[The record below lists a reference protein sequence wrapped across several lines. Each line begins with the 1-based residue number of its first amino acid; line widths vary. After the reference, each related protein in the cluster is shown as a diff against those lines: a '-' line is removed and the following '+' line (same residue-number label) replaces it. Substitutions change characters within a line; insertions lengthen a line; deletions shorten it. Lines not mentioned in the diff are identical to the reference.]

1 MPLPGKK
8 KILLIYNIVP
18 ELFVVFFFHATVMCE
33 LNISPNIFNL
43 SFLVLKIIENITTII
58 KCDGRLVL

>member
-18 ELFVVFFFHATVMCE
+18 ELFVVFFFHVIVMYE

-43 SFLVLKIIENITTII
+43 SFLVLKIIENISTII